1 MKLIFALFYII
12 YSFNLFANDLSDDEH
27 ARISMKSAVIDFN
40 DLKTAGSPLSA
51 ECDNYGV
58 VTPKYYPP
66 LDPVFTDGGTQCDKF
81 ISTSI
86 EGHGTYGPWGEVVVS
101 YLREKGHASEF
112 LKDNITKIDK
122 ICPSWKKLTRKQRE
136 FAWVWTIA
144 SIAKVE
150 STCNPKARNGNATN
164 GTGVGLL
171 QLEEKK
177 AARSWRG
184 EACKMP
190 SVLIPENNI
199 KCGMDIM
206 EEILKGKE
214 GDYKS
219 SGAIYGKDSHS
230 YWQHL
235 RKSDGGG
242 IVDLMSLNPLC
253 HKK

>member
-1 MKLIFALFYII
+1 L
-12 YSFNLFANDLSDDEH
+12 
-27 ARISMKSAVIDFN
+27 
-40 DLKTAGSPLSA
+40 
-51 ECDNYGV
+51 
-58 VTPKYYPP
+58 
-66 LDPVFTDGGTQCDKF
+66 DGGTQCHKF
-81 ISTSI
+81 ISTSD
-86 EGHGTYGPWGEVVVS
+86 EGHGTYGPWGQVVVS
-101 YLREKGHASEF
+101 YLREKGQGAEF
-112 LKDNITKIDK
+112 LKDDIAKIDK

-164 GTGVGLL
+164 GAAVGLL

-184 EACKMP
+184 DACKMP
-190 SVLIPENNI
+190 SVLLPENNI

-242 IVDLMSLNPLC
+242 IIDLMSLNPLC